1 MGCRRRA
8 SSTPFPRASSK
19 SLNIHLALLLVYSI
33 GLIAIGLVVARFVR
47 GSADFFVAGRRL
59 SAPLIFTTV
68 LASNI
73 GAGATVGAT
82 GLGYNDGISAWWWN
96 GSAAIGSVFLALFI
110 GPRIWRIASE
120 HNLYTTGDYL
130 ELRYGPSVRAIVSSL
145 LWVGTLS
152 IFAGQLIAGA
162 AVLSVVAH
170 VPRWAGTII
179 SASVVTVVFVSGGA
193 ISTVWTNVVQL
204 IVLLVG
210 FSVALPLVLSHVGGL
225 TGVFAAANV
234 PPSFGNILH
243 SSGPGSGWMLL
254 VLGPAFIIS
263 PGLMQ
268 KAYGASSAR
277 AVARGIGAQ
286 AVVLSLFAFVPP
298 LFGMAARVAHPGL
311 TNPNLVLPTILVEQ
325 LPVALGALTLAAVF
339 SAEVSTCDALLFML
353 ATSLSQDLYKRFVRP
368 MATDS
373 QLLRVA
379 RFAAVAGG
387 VGAVLFALWLPT
399 VIDALRVFY
408 ALLIAT
414 LFVPVVGGLYTRRA
428 GSPEALAAIAAGV
441 VTLLIVKFT
450 LASRMPWLDPTLAGV
465 VGAAVA
471 FVVTLLVRAPRQ
483 RIR

>member
-1 MGCRRRA
+1 
-8 SSTPFPRASSK
+8 
-19 SLNIHLALLLVYSI
+19 
-33 GLIAIGLVVARFVR
+33 LIVIGLVVARLVR

-82 GLGYNDGISAWWWN
+82 GLGYRDGISAWWWN

-110 GPRIWRIASE
+110 GPRVWRIASE

-130 ELRYGPSVRAIVSSL
+130 ELRYGPSVRAIASSL

-162 AVLSVVAH
+162 AVLNVVAH

-179 SASVVTVVFVSGGA
+179 SASVVTIVFVSGGA
-193 ISTVWTNVVQL
+193 ISTVWTNVIQL
-204 IVLLVG
+204 VVLLVG
-210 FSVALPLVLSHVGGL
+210 FIAALPLVLSHVGGL
-225 TGVFAAANV
+225 TGVFASANV
-234 PPSFGNILH
+234 PPTFGSILH
-243 SSGPGSGWMLL
+243 SAGPGSGWMLL
-254 VLGPAFIIS
+254 VLSPAFVIS

-277 AVARGIGAQ
+277 AVARGIGVQ
-286 AVVLSLFAFVPP
+286 ALVLSLFAFVPP

-311 TNPNLVLPTILVEQ
+311 TDPNLVLPTVLLEQ
-325 LPVALGALTLAAVF
+325 LPVALSALTLAAVF

-353 ATSLSQDLYKRFVRP
+353 ATSLSQDLYKRFLRP
-368 MATDS
+368 AATDA

-379 RFAAVAGG
+379 RLAAVAGG

-399 VIDALRVFY
+399 VIDALRIFY

-414 LFVPVVGGLYTRRA
+414 LLVPVIGGLYTRRA
-428 GSPEALAAIAAGV
+428 GSAEALTAIASGI
-441 VTLLIVKFT
+441 VTLLVVRFM
-450 LASRMPWLDPTLAGV
+450 LAAQMPWLDPTLAGLV
-465 VGAAVA
+465 VAAMA
-471 FVVTLLVRAPRQ
+471 FTITLFVRQPR
-483 RIR
+483 RRTA